1 MSQKYIVVRGA
12 REHNLKHVSLDIPRN
27 KFVVITGLSGSGKSS
42 LAFDTIYAEG
52 QRRYLESLSA
62 YARQFMEQLK
72 KPAVDSIEGLSPSIS
87 IEQKNI
93 SRNPRS
99 TVGTVT
105 EIYDY
110 LRLLFARAGTPFDE
124 ATGQAIKPLTTTQII
139 DEVMAL
145 PEGTKLAIMAPV
157 VRGKKGEYQKEL
169 LGFRSQ
175 GFTRA
180 RIDGEEMSLAEPIK
194 LQKSYKHDISIF
206 VDRIVLKAAA
216 RTRIADAIELAI
228 RTAEGLVEVDF
239 YGTTPSKTYSTKI
252 AGMTEL
258 EPRTFSFNS
267 PHGACPL
274 CTGLGVLPRF
284 DPDKVVPDPG
294 VSILR
299 GAIVPWLDHSENWLK
314 RAFQPI
320 ADHYTFDLGIAFGEI
335 PEEARKVILFGSGEK
350 EFTFTGLGKSGKH
363 AFHQAFEGVIPSLE
377 ARKKERARYDDQ
389 ELEVF
394 MSYQDCPVCQGARLR
409 PEALRVLVGGKNIAQ
424 ICLMPINDCRTFF
437 ESIQLSAQEA
447 LIAKPILKEIRA
459 RLHFL
464 ENVGLSYL
472 NLYRSAATLSGGEA
486 QRIRLATQIGSHLVG
501 VLYVLDEPSI
511 GLHQRDNEKLIT
523 TLEQLRDKGNSVI
536 VVEHDQE
543 TIERADFV
551 VDLGPGAGSKGGELV
566 YAGLPDQLSDCARS
580 LTGNYLSGE
589 RAIPIPAK
597 RREVDPE
604 RIVKIIGAKLNN
616 LQNVDVEIPL
626 GTFVCVTGV
635 SGSGKSSLIIDTLL
649 IGLQNKFR
657 ERPLPSDYAKGIDG
671 LEKLDKVVFVD
682 QSPIGRT
689 PRSNPATYT
698 GVFTDI
704 RGMFANLPEAKARG
718 YTASRFS
725 FNVPGGRCEHCSG
738 DGTIRV
744 TMHFL
749 PDVYVEC
756 EVCHGRRY
764 NRETLEI
771 LYRGKSIADVL
782 SMTIE
787 EAASFFER
795 VPQIREKV
803 ATLLDVGLGYVQVG
817 QSAVTLSGGEAQRI
831 KLSKELTKRAT
842 GRTIYILDEPTTG
855 LHFEDVKNLLYI
867 LQRLVDTGNTV
878 IVIEHNLD
886 VIKQADYLLDLGPE
900 GGSGGGE
907 LLYSGPPEGL
917 AKVEN
922 SHTGYFLRKLL
933 APSKKQKTSELAT
946 KSL

>member
-110 LRLLFARAGTPFDE
+110 LRLLFARAGTPYDE

-145 PEGTKLAIMAPV
+145 PAGTKLAIMAPV

-267 PHGACPL
+267 PHGACQL

-299 GAIVPWLDHSENWLK
+299 GAIVPWLDHSESWLK

-320 ADHYTFDLGIAFGEI
+320 ADHYSFDLGIAFGEI

-394 MSYQDCPVCQGARLR
+394 MSYQDCPVCQGARLK

-424 ICLMPINDCRTFF
+424 ICFMPINECRAFF
-437 ESIQLSAQEA
+437 DTIQLSAQEA
-447 LIAKPILKEIRA
+447 MIAKPILKEIRA

-566 YAGLPDQLSDCARS
+566 YAGLPDKLAGCAPS

-597 RREVDPE
+597 RRPVDPE

-616 LQNVDVEIPL
+616 LQNVDVELPL

-657 ERPLPSDYAKGIDG
+657 ERPLPSDYAKGIEG

-764 NRETLEI
+764 NRETLEV

-900 GGSGGGE
+900 GGSGGGK

-922 SHTGYFLRKLL
+922 SHTGHFLRKLL
-933 APSKKQKTSELAT
+933 APSRKQKIPEPAT